1 MHNTALSERDTDTAP
16 EIPSL
21 LWSLVTQ
28 RILHSWAYTKVL
40 NALWVYFREN
50 PTPSRADFQAY
61 IEVSLIPK
69 IRLVPDKKDA
79 LIEWL
84 LSLVHDANEGKQ
96 LGEAVVKE
104 VHTIV
109 DASVA
114 DVSEPWLASIQKTLA
129 PYRDYALSQIQSLYN
144 IAADPKKLTGKNVS
158 WEELRA
164 FRNTQKL
171 LASFKHNPQIIA
183 ALIKGDQNAYR
194 LFNHIVYGH

>member
-1 MHNTALSERDTDTAP
+1 M
-16 EIPSL
+16 
-21 LWSLVTQ
+21 
-28 RILHSWAYTKVL
+28 
-40 NALWVYFREN
+40 
-50 PTPSRADFQAY
+50 
-61 IEVSLIPK
+61 
-69 IRLVPDKKDA
+69 
-79 LIEWL
+79 
-84 LSLVHDANEGKQ
+84 HDANEGKQ
-96 LGEAVVKE
+96 LGEAVAKE

-183 ALIKGDQNAYR
+183 ALIKGDQNDYR